1 MPMKIDLIMAPGKP
15 RDLQGKTVVVIDVLR
30 ATSTILTA
38 LANGCRE
45 VVPVV
50 EPEEAFAL
58 AGRLGRDRCLLGGER
73 KGIKI
78 PGFDLGNSPAEY
90 KREVVAG
97 KTVVLCTTN
106 GTTALK
112 EAQSGA
118 EVLVGAFLNMSRITS
133 YLKQVTGEI
142 VLFCAG
148 KEGAPALEDLLC
160 AGMIVDHLV
169 FAAKKEPVE
178 ELTDTAKIAM
188 FAARQMAAGPGP
200 VVALA
205 QTEHGRYLSSLGF
218 TGDLRYCGQVDL
230 LSSMAVFEGGRIILK
245 QNGAPESP

>member
-1 MPMKIDLIMAPGKP
+1 MKIDLIMASGRETPP
-15 RDLQGKTVVVIDVLR
+15 DFTGKTVVVIDVLR

-38 LANGCRE
+38 LAGDCPE
-45 VVPVV
+45 VIPVV

-58 AGRLGRDRCLLGGER
+58 AAGRGRDRCLLGGER

-90 KREVVAG
+90 KREVVSG
-97 KTVVLCTTN
+97 KTILLCTSN
-106 GTTALK
+106 GTAALQ

-118 EVLVGAFLNMSRITS
+118 KVLIGAFLNMSRLTS
-133 YLKQVTGEI
+133 YLKQVAGEV

-148 KEGAPALEDLLC
+148 KDGELALEDLLC
-160 AGMIVDHLV
+160 AGMLVDNLV
-169 FAAKKEPVE
+169 FAAKREPVV
-178 ELTDTAKIAM
+178 ELTDTARVAM
-188 FAARQMAAGPGP
+188 VACRHMAAGKGA

-218 TGDLRYCGQVDL
+218 TGDVRYCGQVDFLSL
-230 LSSMAVFEGGRIILK
+230 LAVFEEGRIISK
-245 QNGAPESP
+245 QKDERDSP